1 MKCIIEKLDH
11 QGRGIAFIDG
21 KITFVE
27 NALPGEELE
36 IQITNEKKKF
46 KEAIVKKRITIS
58 NDRIEPKCP
67 YYNECGGCN
76 LLHLN
81 YKNQLNYKENKIK
94 DILKRYADIDYVE
107 KIIPSEENFN
117 YRNKVTLKVDKRLGY
132 FKRKSNDIVYINECK
147 LVQKN
152 INKIIKDLNEINEF
166 NNVYEVIIRNVNSTD
181 VAITYY
187 LHKDSSFPLTNEYI
201 RKNGYKFNKI
211 IKNNACKINQES
223 KIIGKLSNFNF
234 VISPLAFFQV
244 NTKQTEKLYNKVIE
258 YLEPSKEDIIMDL
271 YCGTGTIGMYASS
284 YVKKVIGVEIC
295 KEAIEDAKTNLKI
308 NNINNMEFI
317 CGDTELVIKKFKD
330 KFDSIIVDPPRSG
343 LTNSVINDIF
353 RLDPNKIVYVS
364 CDPITLA
371 RDLKI
376 LKEKYNVEKITPVD
390 MFPNTYHVETIV
402 MLSKR

>member
-117 YRNKVTLKVDKRLGY
+117 YRNKVTLKVDKKLGY

-211 IKNNACKINQES
+211 IKNNTCKINQES

-271 YCGTGTIGMYASS
+271 YCGTGTIGMYASP

-353 RLDPNKIVYVS
+353 RLDPNKIVYLS

>member
-11 QGRGIAFIDG
+11 QGRGISFIDG
-21 KITFVE
+21 KITFIE
-27 NALPGEELE
+27 NALPGEEVE
-36 IQITNEKKKF
+36 IKITNEKKKF
-46 KEAIVKKRITIS
+46 NEAIITKRIKNS
-58 NDRIEPKCP
+58 EKRIEPKCP

-76 LLHLN
+76 LLHLG
-81 YKNQLNYKENKIK
+81 YKDQLEYKQ
-94 DILKRYADIDYVE
+94 
-107 KIIPSEENFN
+107 
-117 YRNKVTLKVDKRLGY
+117 NKVTLKVDKKLGY
-132 FKRKSNDIVYINECK
+132 FKRKSNDIVYIDKCE
-147 LVQKN
+147 LVQEN
-152 INKIIKDLNEINEF
+152 INKIINDLNKINEF
-166 NNVYEVIIRNVNSTD
+166 NNVYEIVIRNVNSND

-187 LHKDSSFPLTNEYI
+187 LHKDTNLTLTNEYV

-211 IKNNACKINQES
+211 IKNNNCKIKEES

-234 VISPLAFFQV
+234 VISPQAFFQV

-258 YLEPSKEDIIMDL
+258 YLEPNENDIIMDL
-271 YCGTGTIGMYASS
+271 YCGTGTIGMYATPF
-284 YVKKVIGVEIC
+284 VKKVIGVEIC
-295 KEAIEDAKTNLKI
+295 KEAIEDAKTNMKI
-308 NNINNMEFI
+308 NNVQNMEFI
-317 CGDTELVIKKFKD
+317 CGDTEIVIKKFKD

-353 RLDPNKIVYVS
+353 KLDPNKIVYVS

-402 MLSKR
+402 MLSKK

>member
-11 QGRGIAFIDG
+11 QGRGISFIDG
-21 KITFVE
+21 KITFIE
-27 NALPGEELE
+27 NALPGEEVE
-36 IQITNEKKKF
+36 IKITNEKKKF
-46 KEAIVKKRITIS
+46 NEAIITKRIKNS
-58 NDRIEPKCP
+58 EKRIEPKCP

-76 LLHLN
+76 LLHLG
-81 YKNQLNYKENKIK
+81 YKDQLEYKQNKVN
-94 DILKRYADIDYVE
+94 DILKRYADIESVE
-107 KIIPSEENFN
+107 KIIPSEDEFN
-117 YRNKVTLKVDKRLGY
+117 YRNKVTLKVDKKLGY
-132 FKRKSNDIVYINECK
+132 FKRKSNDIVYIDKCE
-147 LVQKN
+147 LVQEN
-152 INKIIKDLNEINEF
+152 INKIINDLNKINEF
-166 NNVYEVIIRNVNSTD
+166 NNVYEIVIRNVNSND

-187 LHKDSSFPLTNEYI
+187 LHKDTKLPLTNEYV

-211 IKNNACKINQES
+211 IKNNNCKIKEES

-234 VISPLAFFQV
+234 VISPQAFFQV

-258 YLEPSKEDIIMDL
+258 YLEPNENDIIMDL
-271 YCGTGTIGMYASS
+271 YCGTGTIGMYATPF
-284 YVKKVIGVEIC
+284 VKKVIGVEIC
-295 KEAIEDAKTNLKI
+295 KEAIEDAKTNMKI
-308 NNINNMEFI
+308 NNVENMEFI

-376 LKEKYNVEKITPVD
+376 LKEKYNIINITPVD